1 MPLTEWCVVRAESI
15 TVFAFLAG
23 LAATFQLA
31 NAEPSI
37 LPNTDMAGDDYRHFS
52 EPRPRPRLC
61 QDACLI
67 DPTCRAW
74 TFMHEGAL
82 GPLAVCWLKTGAP
95 VPHQDSCCI
104 SGVK

>member
-1 MPLTEWCVVRAESI
+1 MVL
-15 TVFAFLAG
+15 AFLAVLTVPSQG
-23 LAATFQLA
+23 A
-31 NAEPSI
+31 NAKSTI

-61 QDACLI
+61 QEACLI

-74 TFMHEGAL
+74 TFMREGVL
-82 GPLAVCWLKTGAP
+82 GPLAVCWLKAGTP
-95 VPHQDSCCI
+95 TPHPDICCT